1 MKKMSKR
8 EWLKWMAASFASSV
22 VLPSFLSSCGKG
34 NEQTLE
40 PESGEEPGDDEPTGQ
55 ASQVWMTT
63 DLSAAGLLAVYRAV
77 GRQATGRVA
86 VKISTGE
93 PGGHHFLQPS
103 LIADLVHEVN
113 GNIVECNTA
122 YQGGRSD
129 SASHWQAIRDHGFL
143 DIANVDLMDE
153 EGEMRL
159 PVQDTAHIQYN
170 LVGNH
175 LANYDFLIN
184 LAHFKGHAIA
194 GFGGVLKNQSIGI
207 ASRRGKTNIHSAGRT
222 QDVSRLWNTL
232 ASQID
237 FTESMAAAA
246 QSVADYFGNNILYI
260 NVMNNL
266 SVDCDCDSSPAA
278 PEMRDIGIL
287 ASTDPVA
294 LDQAC
299 LDLVY
304 AVTPADGNDNRP
316 LIERI
321 ESRNGAHV
329 VEYAERIGLGNRNYE
344 IVRL

>member
-40 PESGEEPGDDEPTGQ
+40 SESGEEPGDDEPTGQ

-278 PEMRDIGIL
+278 PEMQDIGIL

-304 AVTPADGNDNRP
+304 AVTPADGNNNRP

-321 ESRNGAHV
+321 ESRNGAHM

-344 IVRL
+344 IVHL

>member
-40 PESGEEPGDDEPTGQ
+40 SESGEEPGDDEPTGQ

-159 PVQDTAHIQYN
+159 PVQDTTHIQYN
-170 LVGNH
+170 LVGTH

>member
-40 PESGEEPGDDEPTGQ
+40 SESGEEPGDDEPTGQ

-159 PVQDTAHIQYN
+159 PVQDTTHIQYN

-304 AVTPADGNDNRP
+304 AVSPADGNDNRP

>member
-40 PESGEEPGDDEPTGQ
+40 SESGEEPGDDEPTGQ

-278 PEMRDIGIL
+278 PEMQDIGIL

>member
-1 MKKMSKR
+1 M
-8 EWLKWMAASFASSV
+8 
-22 VLPSFLSSCGKG
+22 
-34 NEQTLE
+34 
-40 PESGEEPGDDEPTGQ
+40 
-55 ASQVWMTT
+55 
-63 DLSAAGLLAVYRAV
+63 
-77 GRQATGRVA
+77 
-86 VKISTGE
+86 
-93 PGGHHFLQPS
+93 
-103 LIADLVHEVN
+103 
-113 GNIVECNTA
+113 
-122 YQGGRSD
+122 
-129 SASHWQAIRDHGFL
+129 
-143 DIANVDLMDE
+143 
-153 EGEMRL
+153 
-159 PVQDTAHIQYN
+159 
-170 LVGNH
+170 
-175 LANYDFLIN
+175 
-184 LAHFKGHAIA
+184 
-194 GFGGVLKNQSIGI
+194 LKNQSIGI

-321 ESRNGAHV
+321 ESRNGAHM

>member
-1 MKKMSKR
+1 MKRMNRR
-8 EWLKWMAASFASSV
+8 EWLKWMAASLTSSA
-22 VLPSFLSSCGKG
+22 VLPTFLTACGED
-34 NEQTLE
+34 NEPLPE
-40 PESGEEPGDDEPTGQ
+40 PAPGEEPDNDEPTGP

-63 DLSAAGLLAVYRAV
+63 DLSAAGLLAVYHAV

-93 PGGHHFLQPS
+93 PGGHHYLQPS

-113 GNIVECNTA
+113 GTIVECNTA

-129 SASHWQAIRDHGFL
+129 STSHWQAIRDHGFL

-153 EGEMRL
+153 EGEMQL
-159 PVQDTAHIQYN
+159 PVQDTTHIQYN
-170 LVGNH
+170 LVGSH

-222 QDVSRLWNTL
+222 QDVSRLWNTM
-232 ASQID
+232 ASQND

-246 QSVADYFGNNILYI
+246 QSVAEYFGDRILYI

-266 SVDCDCDSSPAA
+266 SVDCDCDSNPAA
-278 PEMRDIGIL
+278 PEMQDIGIL

-294 LDQAC
+294 LEQAC

-304 AVTPADGNDNRP
+304 AVTPRTVT
-316 LIERI
+316 IT
-321 ESRNGAHV
+321 
-329 VEYAERIGLGNRNYE
+329 
-344 IVRL
+344 VRLSSVSKAVAEHMW